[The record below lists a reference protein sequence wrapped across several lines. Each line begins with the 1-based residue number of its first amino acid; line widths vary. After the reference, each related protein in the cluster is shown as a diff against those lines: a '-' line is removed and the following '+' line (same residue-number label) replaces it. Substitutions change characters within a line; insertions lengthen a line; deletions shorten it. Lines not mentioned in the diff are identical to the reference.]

1 MNVPL
6 PPVPALVYTHL
17 KSLLPDSQEF
27 SNLLLQEFLFR
38 YVIQCVTNTYQGMIW
53 PKLLGAKDAPMT
65 LRGGPED
72 IRHIQAFLKLIAP
85 GLRAES
91 IENAQRE
98 DIVLQGHGENI
109 SNGKDE
115 DYSVRCMYTF
125 TWIEASLIL
134 VSDITGDA
142 KKDDGSLEYLTADA
156 ITDICHSGNLYRLQ
170 FRLLVLKDGT
180 AFWCET
186 KEWNDDNKLGWEHKI
201 NAPMIHIAGSYRWQQ
216 VYETKSTGGYLTHV
230 CTFAAGIHGPG
241 TNPLQIELRESVN
254 RHLDKAKDHPRRP
267 LDPWIAQ
274 VPQVRVY
281 DGALAIICRA
291 LKPSLSLPDV

>member
-1 MNVPL
+1 
-6 PPVPALVYTHL
+6 
-17 KSLLPDSQEF
+17 
-27 SNLLLQEFLFR
+27 
-38 YVIQCVTNTYQGMIW
+38 MIW

-98 DIVLQGHGENI
+98 DIRNHIKRLVDTRLSLLVTYFQGHGENI

-115 DYSVRCMYTF
+115 DYSVRY
-125 TWIEASLIL
+125 
-134 VSDITGDA
+134 ITGDA
-142 KKDDGSLEYLTADA
+142 KKDDGLLEYLTAEEFIEMFSAFSAPTMLVA

-186 KEWNDDNKLGWEHKI
+186 KEWNDDNKLGWKHKI

-274 VPQVRVY
+274 VPQPL
-281 DGALAIICRA
+281 DEPGILSKICLGTA
-291 LKPSLSLPDV
+291 

>member
-1 MNVPL
+1 
-6 PPVPALVYTHL
+6 
-17 KSLLPDSQEF
+17 
-27 SNLLLQEFLFR
+27 
-38 YVIQCVTNTYQGMIW
+38 MIW

-72 IRHIQAFLKLIAP
+72 SRHIQAFLKLIAP

-98 DIVLQGHGENI
+98 DIRNHIKRLVDTRLSLLVTYFQGHGENI

-115 DYSVRCMYTF
+115 DYSVRY
-125 TWIEASLIL
+125 
-134 VSDITGDA
+134 ITGDA
-142 KKDDGSLEYLTADA
+142 KKDDGSLEYLTADEFIEMFSAFSAPTMLVA

-186 KEWNDDNKLGWEHKI
+186 KEWNDDNKLGWKHKI

-216 VYETKSTGGYLTHV
+216 VYETKSTGGYLTHSLGGFKDV
-230 CTFAAGIHGPG
+230 SMTLPQLLL
-241 TNPLQIELRESVN
+241 NLRESVN

-274 VPQVRVY
+274 VPQMFSNHMWPLEEP
-281 DGALAIICRA
+281 GILSKICLGTA
-291 LKPSLSLPDV
+291 